1 MPFEVFDKRMT
12 PLAKAPSVTIQKR
25 GVISL
30 NKAAHDL
37 INNAETVELLYD
49 RDRNVIALRASD
61 DSSPHAYAVR
71 NGSKRGPGQAIVSAT
86 AFTAHYGI
94 DTTATR
100 RWKPFVEDGMLCVD
114 LSTEGTVITGNRTK
128 TTALLA
134 SDEADES
141 SGEDALVDSQV
152 EGSSETASYP
162 QQHHSPTG
170 TMERNSPLWLRKL
183 KCTSRMTSTA
193 APPSTP

>member
-25 GVISL
+25 GVISM

-37 INNAETVELLYD
+37 VDNAETVELLFD
-49 RDRNVIALRASD
+49 RDRQVMALRAAD

-71 NGSKRGPGQAIVSAT
+71 SGSKRGPGQAIVSAT

-114 LSTEGTVITGNRTK
+114 LSEAGTVITGNRTK
-128 TTALLA
+128 AMTPADRPEPVEATA
-134 SDEADES
+134 D
-141 SGEDALVDSQV
+141 
-152 EGSSETASYP
+152 EGSSEATVDDNP
-162 QQHHSPTG
+162 DHP
-170 TMERNSPLWLRKL
+170 
-183 KCTSRMTSTA
+183 
-193 APPSTP
+193 

>member
-37 INNAETVELLYD
+37 VDNTETVELLYD
-49 RDRNVIALRASD
+49 RDRHVMALRATD

-71 NGSKRGPGQAIVSAT
+71 NGSKRGPGQAMVSAT

-114 LSTEGTVITGNRTK
+114 LTEEGTVITGNRAK
-128 TTALLA
+128 AVA
-134 SDEADES
+134 SSDAADPTDSPADDATSEAS
-141 SGEDALVDSQV
+141 VDDDPDQ
-152 EGSSETASYP
+152 P
-162 QQHHSPTG
+162 
-170 TMERNSPLWLRKL
+170 
-183 KCTSRMTSTA
+183 
-193 APPSTP
+193 

>member
-1 MPFEVFDKRMT
+1 MGFEIFDKRMT

-37 INNAETVELLYD
+37 VDNAETVELLYD
-49 RDRNVIALRASD
+49 RDRHVMALRAAD

-86 AFTAHYGI
+86 AFTQHYGI

-114 LSTEGTVITGNRTK
+114 LTEEGTVITGNRTK
-128 TTALLA
+128 TPILTEAAEAAEAAEAIDAVA
-134 SDEADES
+134 SQ
-141 SGEDALVDSQV
+141 EDPAGDDPTDDS
-152 EGSSETASYP
+152 
-162 QQHHSPTG
+162 
-170 TMERNSPLWLRKL
+170 
-183 KCTSRMTSTA
+183 
-193 APPSTP
+193 

>member
-37 INNAETVELLYD
+37 VDNAETVELLYD
-49 RDRNVIALRASD
+49 RDRQVMALRVAD

-71 NGSKRGPGQAIVSAT
+71 NGSKRGPGQAIISAT
-86 AFTAHYGI
+86 AFTQHYGI

-100 RWKPFVEDGMLCVD
+100 RWKPFLEDGMLCVD
-114 LSTEGTVITGNRTK
+114 LTQEGTVITGNRTK
-128 TTALLA
+128 TTAVADPAAAAENADVAEAGMDVA
-134 SDEADES
+134 SAVPT
-141 SGEDALVDSQV
+141 EDTI
-152 EGSSETASYP
+152 E
-162 QQHHSPTG
+162 HS
-170 TMERNSPLWLRKL
+170 
-183 KCTSRMTSTA
+183 
-193 APPSTP
+193 

>member
-12 PLAKAPSVTIQKR
+12 PLAKAPSVTLQKR

-37 INNAETVELLYD
+37 VGNAETVELLYD
-49 RDRNVIALRASD
+49 RDRKVMALRAAD

-86 AFTAHYGI
+86 AFTQHYGI

-100 RWKPFVEDGMLCVD
+100 RWKPFMEEGMLCVD
-114 LSTEGTVITGNRTK
+114 LSEEGTVITGNRTK
-128 TTALLA
+128 T
-134 SDEADES
+134 
-141 SGEDALVDSQV
+141 
-152 EGSSETASYP
+152 
-162 QQHHSPTG
+162 
-170 TMERNSPLWLRKL
+170 SPL
-183 KCTSRMTSTA
+183 TEAAEPAASIDAVASREDPAGDDTTDDS
-193 APPSTP
+193 

>member
-37 INNAETVELLYD
+37 VDNAETVELLYD
-49 RDRNVIALRASD
+49 RERHVMALRATD

-71 NGSKRGPGQAIVSAT
+71 NGSKRGPGQAMVSAT

-94 DTTATR
+94 DTTVTR

-114 LSTEGTVITGNRTK
+114 LTEEGTVITGNRAK
-128 TTALLA
+128 AVA
-134 SDEADES
+134 SSDAADPADSPADDATSEAS
-141 SGEDALVDSQV
+141 VDDD
-152 EGSSETASYP
+152 P
-162 QQHHSPTG
+162 DRP
-170 TMERNSPLWLRKL
+170 
-183 KCTSRMTSTA
+183 
-193 APPSTP
+193 

>member
-1 MPFEVFDKRMT
+1 MGFEVFDKRMT

-37 INNAETVELLYD
+37 TDNAETVELLYD
-49 RDRNVIALRASD
+49 RDRQVMALRAAD

-86 AFTAHYGI
+86 AFTQHYGI

-114 LSTEGTVITGNRTK
+114 LTTKGTVITGNRTK
-128 TTALLA
+128 PTTLT
-134 SDEADES
+134 EAAEPMEDLDAVAAQDDPAGDDTTDES
-141 SGEDALVDSQV
+141 
-152 EGSSETASYP
+152 
-162 QQHHSPTG
+162 
-170 TMERNSPLWLRKL
+170 
-183 KCTSRMTSTA
+183 
-193 APPSTP
+193 

>member
-37 INNAETVELLYD
+37 IGNAETVELLHD
-49 RDRNVIALRASD
+49 RDRQIMALRVTD

-71 NGSKRGPGQAIVSAT
+71 KGSKRGPGQAIVSAT

-114 LSTEGTVITGNRTK
+114 LTTEGTVITGNRTQ
-128 TTALLA
+128 A
-134 SDEADES
+134 
-141 SGEDALVDSQV
+141 
-152 EGSSETASYP
+152 
-162 QQHHSPTG
+162 
-170 TMERNSPLWLRKL
+170 
-183 KCTSRMTSTA
+183 A
-193 APPSTP
+193 APADAVETTEALGDDAFTEVPAEDGSDRS

>member
-37 INNAETVELLYD
+37 VDNAQTVELLYD
-49 RDRNVIALRASD
+49 RDRKVMALRAAD

-86 AFTAHYGI
+86 AFTQHYGI

-100 RWKPFVEDGMLCVD
+100 RWKPFMEDGMLCVD
-114 LSTEGTVITGNRTK
+114 LSEKGTVITGNRTK
-128 TTALLA
+128 T
-134 SDEADES
+134 
-141 SGEDALVDSQV
+141 
-152 EGSSETASYP
+152 
-162 QQHHSPTG
+162 
-170 TMERNSPLWLRKL
+170 SPL
-183 KCTSRMTSTA
+183 TEA
-193 APPSTP
+193 AEPAANIDAVASQEDPAGDDTTDDS

>member
-12 PLAKAPSVTIQKR
+12 PLVKAPSVTIQKR

-37 INNAETVELLYD
+37 IDNTETVELLFD
-49 RDRNVIALRASD
+49 RDRQVMAVRATD

-71 NGSKRGPGQAIVSAT
+71 SASKRGPGQAVVSAS

-94 DTTATR
+94 DTTDTR

-114 LSTEGTVITGNRTK
+114 LSQEGTVITGNRTK
-128 TTALLA
+128 PTTVAQ
-134 SDEADES
+134 DVEAADPV
-141 SGEDALVDSQV
+141 EDIDSPVAQGHPV
-152 EGSSETASYP
+152 GDDTTDDS
-162 QQHHSPTG
+162 
-170 TMERNSPLWLRKL
+170 
-183 KCTSRMTSTA
+183 
-193 APPSTP
+193 

>member
-37 INNAETVELLYD
+37 IHNAQTVELLYD
-49 RDRNVIALRASD
+49 RDRQVMAVRGTD

-71 NGSKRGPGQAIVSAT
+71 SASKRGPGQAVVSAT

-94 DTTATR
+94 DTTDTR

-114 LSTEGTVITGNRTK
+114 LSQEGTVITGNRTK
-128 TTALLA
+128 PTAPAHDVEATDPVEDIGAVAAQDHPVGDDTT
-134 SDEADES
+134 D
-141 SGEDALVDSQV
+141 DS
-152 EGSSETASYP
+152 
-162 QQHHSPTG
+162 
-170 TMERNSPLWLRKL
+170 
-183 KCTSRMTSTA
+183 
-193 APPSTP
+193 

>member
-37 INNAETVELLYD
+37 VGNAETVELLYD
-49 RDRNVIALRASD
+49 RDRQVMALRAVD

-71 NGSKRGPGQAIVSAT
+71 SGSKRGPGQAIVSAT

-114 LSTEGTVITGNRTK
+114 LATEGTVITGNRTIK
-128 TTALLA
+128 TALA
-134 SDEADES
+134 DDVESVETGSD
-141 SGEDALVDSQV
+141 DAFS
-152 EGSSETASYP
+152 EGP
-162 QQHHSPTG
+162 DDD
-170 TMERNSPLWLRKL
+170 
-183 KCTSRMTSTA
+183 
-193 APPSTP
+193 APDHP

>member
-37 INNAETVELLYD
+37 IGNAETVELLYD
-49 RDRNVIALRASD
+49 RERKVMAVRATD

-71 NGSKRGPGQAIVSAT
+71 SASKRGPGQAVISAT

-100 RWKPFVEDGMLCVD
+100 RWKPFMEDGMLCVN
-114 LSTEGTVITGNRTK
+114 LTQEGTVITGNRTK
-128 TTALLA
+128 PTTPTQ
-134 SDEADES
+134 DIEAAD
-141 SGEDALVDSQV
+141 SGEDITSVAAQDNPAGDDTTDDS
-152 EGSSETASYP
+152 
-162 QQHHSPTG
+162 
-170 TMERNSPLWLRKL
+170 
-183 KCTSRMTSTA
+183 
-193 APPSTP
+193 

>member
-37 INNAETVELLYD
+37 IDNAETVELLFD
-49 RDRNVIALRASD
+49 RDRQVIAVRSTD

-71 NGSKRGPGQAIVSAT
+71 SASKRGPGQAVVSAT

-94 DTTATR
+94 DTTDTR

-114 LSTEGTVITGNRTK
+114 LSEEGTVITGNRTK
-128 TTALLA
+128 TTPPAH
-134 SDEADES
+134 D
-141 SGEDALVDSQV
+141 V
-152 EGSSETASYP
+152 ETADP
-162 QQHHSPTG
+162 VEDMDAVAAHDHPVGDDTTG
-170 TMERNSPLWLRKL
+170 NS
-183 KCTSRMTSTA
+183 
-193 APPSTP
+193 

>member
-25 GVISL
+25 GMISL

-37 INNAETVELLYD
+37 VENAETVELLYD
-49 RDRNVIALRASD
+49 RERNVIALRGAD

-71 NGSKRGPGQAIVSAT
+71 SRSQRGPGQAIVSAT

-114 LSTEGTVITGNRTK
+114 LTAEGTVITGNRTQ
-128 TTALLA
+128 TMAPADPTEPTRPTADDA
-134 SDEADES
+134 PTEVPADN
-141 SGEDALVDSQV
+141 DPD
-152 EGSSETASYP
+152 YP
-162 QQHHSPTG
+162 
-170 TMERNSPLWLRKL
+170 
-183 KCTSRMTSTA
+183 
-193 APPSTP
+193 

>member
-37 INNAETVELLYD
+37 VDNAETVELLYD
-49 RDRNVIALRASD
+49 RDRRVMALRAAD

-86 AFTAHYGI
+86 AFTQHYVI

-114 LSTEGTVITGNRTK
+114 LTAEGTVITGNRTQ
-128 TTALLA
+128 TMAPADPTEPTRPTADDA
-134 SDEADES
+134 PTEVPADN
-141 SGEDALVDSQV
+141 DPD
-152 EGSSETASYP
+152 YP
-162 QQHHSPTG
+162 
-170 TMERNSPLWLRKL
+170 
-183 KCTSRMTSTA
+183 
-193 APPSTP
+193 